1 MEDDCMMN
9 EQEQLPD
16 NKPLY
21 IEGELLHMIFLNE
34 QEHFSI
40 AKIEITN
47 LTEKYDEEAI
57 VIKGHFPELQDGATY
72 RFYGKFEEHAS
83 YGTQYAIRSYETVMP
98 DTEEGVI
105 AYLSSD
111 LFYGIGKKTA
121 SRIIDHL
128 GVHAISRI
136 LNDPK
141 IVHTIPKISEQVA
154 KTLVNTLQENQGFEH
169 VVVFLSKYQIGLKLA
184 QKMYELYKDE
194 TIEKLMSDPYQFVY
208 EVEMFGFQTADRIA
222 RQNGLEVDHPNRIG
236 AACLYI
242 LQNHIHSG
250 HVYTPRD
257 ILIRDVH
264 HLLGFQMIE
273 IETIEEGLQQL
284 HHDERLIIEDERVYS
299 RSLFYAEHGFVSQ
312 IKRIQQT
319 GVELATPLAD
329 MLQIIGGI
337 EEDEVISYGKE
348 QFEAINQALHQKITV
363 LTGGPGTGK
372 TTVVKGI
379 LHAYAAIHDIE
390 YDIEAYETKS
400 DYPFVLAA
408 PTGRAAKRL
417 QESTSIP
424 AVTIH
429 RLLGWDG
436 NDQFEKN
443 QFNPLAGKFIIVDE
457 FSMVDMWLAHHLF
470 KAIPDDMQIV
480 LVGDEDQLPSVGP
493 GQVLAD
499 LLASKAVPF
508 ITLEEVYRQK
518 EGSKIIE
525 LAHHIKNDTCTMN
538 ELHNASDFSFIGCN
552 IHQVFEVVTKI
563 YESAMNKGIDV
574 RDIQVLAPMYRSAAG
589 INTLNEH
596 IQALVNPKERG
607 KREVQFKD
615 VSYRVGDKV
624 IQLVNQPDQGVSNG
638 DIGEIVAIFKANENV
653 DQAEQIVVLFDDKEV
668 VYHRSDYIN
677 LSHAFCISIH
687 KSQGS
692 EFPIVLLPVFN
703 AYNRMLRKNLLY
715 TAITR
720 TQQSLIICGERD
732 SFLRGI
738 QTLDTKQRHTYLVE
752 RLQQQLPSEHHGEEI
767 HPDKDEE
774 EELSPYDFMN

>member
-1 MEDDCMMN
+1 MEDDRMM
-9 EQEQLPD
+9 EQDQLLND
-16 NKPLY
+16 KPLY

-34 QEHFSI
+34 QEHFAI
-40 AKIEITN
+40 AKIEITD
-47 LTEKYDEEAI
+47 LTEQYDDDEI
-57 VIKGHFPELQDGATY
+57 VIKGHFPQLQDGATY
-72 RFYGKFEEHAS
+72 RFYGTFEEHAS
-83 YGTQYAIRSYETVMP
+83 YGTQYAITSFETVLP

-111 LFYGIGKKTA
+111 LFYGIGQKTA

-128 GVHAISRI
+128 GMHAISRI

-141 IVHTIPKISEQVA
+141 IVHTIPKISQQVA
-154 KTLVNTLQENQGFEH
+154 ETLVKTLQENQGFEH

-184 QKMYELYKDE
+184 RKMYELYKDE

-222 RQNGLEVDHPNRIG
+222 RQNGLEEDHPNRIG

-242 LQNHIHSG
+242 QQQHIQNG
-250 HVYTPRD
+250 HVYTPREV
-257 ILIRDVH
+257 LIRDVH
-264 HLLGFQMIE
+264 QLLGFHRIGV
-273 IETIEEGLQQL
+273 ETIEDGLQQL
-284 HHDERLIIEDERVYS
+284 HHDERIIIEADRIYS
-299 RSLFYAEHGFVSQ
+299 RSLFYAEHGFVTQ
-312 IKRIQQT
+312 IERIQESE
-319 GVELATPLAD
+319 VVLETPLAD
-329 MLQIIGGI
+329 MLQIIGEI

-348 QFEAINQALHQKITV
+348 QFDAINQALHHKITV

-372 TTVVKGI
+372 TTVIKGI
-379 LHAYAAIHDIE
+379 LHAYAAIHDIPYE
-390 YDIEAYETKS
+390 IEAYETKS

-417 QESTSIP
+417 QESTNIP

-499 LLASKAVPF
+499 LLASKSVPF

-525 LAHHIKNDTCTMN
+525 LAHHIKNDTCTLN
-538 ELHNASDFSFIGCN
+538 ELQNASDFSFIACK
-552 IHQVFEVVTKI
+552 IHQVFEVVTKV
-563 YESAMNKGIDV
+563 YESAMKKGIDV

-589 INTLNEH
+589 INALNDH
-596 IQALVNPKERG
+596 IQELINPKDSS
-607 KREVQFKD
+607 KREVRFKD
-615 VSYRVGDKV
+615 VFFRVGDKV
-624 IQLVNQPDQGVSNG
+624 IQLVNQPDEGVSNG
-638 DIGEIVAIFKANENV
+638 DIGEIVAIFKTNENV
-653 DQAEQIVVLFDDKEV
+653 DQAEQIVVLFDEKEV
-668 VYHRSDYIN
+668 VYHRSDYNN
-677 LSHAFCISIH
+677 LNHAFCISIH

-720 TQQSLIICGERD
+720 TQRSLIICGEKE

-752 RLQQQLPSEHHGEEI
+752 RLQQQLIREEQGQQVALI
-767 HPDKDEE
+767 EE
-774 EELSPYDFMN
+774 ENDELSPYDFMD